1 MSVEFPYSDLNRLFF
16 GQTTQYGSRPAYR
29 YKKDGIWRSVSWR
42 EYRELVEATA
52 KGLLCLGHQK
62 GDVLAIICGCR
73 PEWDL
78 ADRAN
83 LACGGTTVGVYETQT
98 AEQMRYI
105 LDHSEAAFVVV
116 ENTDQLR
123 KIGGVLHAL
132 PNVRHVV
139 LVDPPPDVLPDLPSP
154 VSTLLFSTLLDKGR
168 NAPGQVSEELAT
180 RIASTTPEDTATIV
194 YTSGTTG
201 PPKGAIITH
210 KALLASG
217 YILSQA
223 LGMRPDDVRVDFLPF
238 SHVLQRTAALM
249 SVCSGFRRD
258 YAQSVAKVLEDVAE
272 VKPTVF
278 GSVPRMF
285 EKAYAKIFDAV
296 AKSPPHRR
304 AIFRGCLSIGIKRSR
319 RLQAGKP
326 VPFLERALYSVAKK
340 LVLSKVAGFL
350 GGRVRILSTGG
361 APISVEIL
369 EFFHALGMLVLE
381 GYALTETTTL
391 GTFNRVDAYRFGT
404 VGKVLPGMEVRIA
417 PDGEICFRGIGLFK
431 GYLKDPEKTREA
443 VDQDGWFHTGD
454 LGTIDAD
461 GFVKITGRKKEILIT
476 SGGKNVAPNNIENLL
491 KSDPLISQ
499 AMVYGDRKP
508 YLTALLTLNLE
519 ELQNLCR
526 EKGIPESPLGELV
539 RHPEVVARVRQLVEE
554 KNQELARFEQIKK
567 FVILDRDLL
576 PEQNELTPTLKVKR
590 HVVIE
595 RFRPLLEALYK
606 E

>member
-1 MSVEFPYSDLNRLFF
+1 MEFPYSDLNRLFF

-29 YKKDGIWRSVSWR
+29 YKKDGVWVSVSWS

-52 KGLLCLGHQK
+52 KGLLCLGHRK

-78 ADRAN
+78 ADRGN

-105 LDHSEAAFVVV
+105 LDHSEAAFVLV
-116 ENTDQLR
+116 ENIDQLE
-123 KIGGVLHAL
+123 KIARILPAL
-132 PNVRHVV
+132 PKVRRV
-139 LVDPPPDVLPDLPSP
+139 LIVDPPPASTPSTP
-154 VSTLLFSTLLDKGR
+154 SGAEPLLFSALLENGR
-168 NAPGQVSEELAT
+168 KAPQKVSEELAR
-180 RIASTTPEDTATIV
+180 RIASTQPEDTATIV

-201 PPKGAIITH
+201 PPKGAVIAH
-210 KALLASG
+210 RSLLASG
-217 YILSQA
+217 YILSES

-285 EKAYAKIFDAV
+285 EKAHAKILDAV
-296 AKSPPHRR
+296 AKSPPYRR
-304 AIFRGCLSIGIKRSR
+304 AIFRACLTIGIKRSR

-326 VPFLERALYSVAKK
+326 VPLLERALYRIAKR

-361 APISVEIL
+361 APISVEVL
-369 EFFHALGMLVLE
+369 EFFHALDMLTLE

-417 PDGEICFRGIGLFK
+417 PDGEICFRGIGLFT

-443 VDQDGWFHTGD
+443 VDRDGWFHTGD

-476 SGGKNVAPNNIENLL
+476 AGGKNVAPNNIENLL

-508 YLTALLTLNLE
+508 YLTALLTLNPE

-526 EKGIPESPLGELV
+526 EKGIPESPMGELV
-539 RHPEVVARVRQLVEE
+539 RHPEVVARVRQIVDQ

-576 PEQNELTPTLKVKR
+576 PEHNELTPTLKVKR
-590 HVVIE
+590 HVVVE